1 MSRYQLPNPFMYG
14 TSLRSRIVFDDDPS
28 PSPSSRP
35 DPSPSPEDNPN
46 VTGPMETTLSQTG
59 GGSAASPSGFDM
71 DDMST
76 WSPAPADNS
85 DVYNNDVLNN
95 TNLSPDPSDNDT
107 SFNSSSEVVYNFPD
121 PDPDPSPSPTP
132 TFLEYNDPPD
142 DNYTPYTPPAPDPT
156 PVPNYD
162 DSSEI
167 TPFTPTPTPT
177 PTPNYDDSSE
187 VTPFT
192 PDPTGD
198 GIPDAVDIDGGEENV
213 VAPPTPDGIPDDT
226 DLAGGEENIQPP
238 IYDPNTLYAS
248 ADGKLYMGDPNNPEN
263 LFTGE
268 AEGVQFVDGV
278 AITNY
283 DASSEVTPFTPPGGE
298 PTPGGDGE
306 PTPTST
312 PSGPNPDPNPEPGD
326 GPTPGDDLTAE
337 QIAYNNLSDEEKAK
351 VDSGELVWNAET
363 GTYEAASTTVT
374 AGGLPLSVQFPD
386 GTVVNG
392 TVDADGN
399 VLDENGNVIGT
410 WDGTTFTRN
419 DGTSTTATLQTVTIG
434 MNDGTTITGYDDG
447 QGNIFDANG
456 NQIGTINDQGQ
467 FVPTGTSVDEAGSG
481 NTGTV
486 DTGYSIS
493 GGVIYDANGNII
505 GYEDGYKDDTETL
518 AENLESATGTNTAG
532 MSRAEIINLIEE
544 YMNNFNS
551 ADYDPAAFMNA
562 FGFALDPNFSGAVIP
577 TFLTGGQSGVYMRRL
592 VKDRDTG
599 ELRYID
605 VPIGGAFSTMTDNQ
619 RMQRRQ
625 GFGTAINF

>member
-1 MSRYQLPNPFMYG
+1 
-14 TSLRSRIVFDDDPS
+14 
-28 PSPSSRP
+28 
-35 DPSPSPEDNPN
+35 
-46 VTGPMETTLSQTG
+46 METTLSQTG

-238 IYDPNTLYAS
+238 LYDPNTLYAS

-283 DASSEVTPFTPPGGE
+283 DASSEVTPFTPPGE
-298 PTPGGDGE
+298 SLHPGAMA
-306 PTPTST
+306 
-312 PSGPNPDPNPEPGD
+312 N
-326 GPTPGDDLTAE
+326 
-337 QIAYNNLSDEEKAK
+337 QHQ
-351 VDSGELVWNAET
+351 
-363 GTYEAASTTVT
+363 
-374 AGGLPLSVQFPD
+374 LPH
-386 GTVVNG
+386 
-392 TVDADGN
+392 
-399 VLDENGNVIGT
+399 
-410 WDGTTFTRN
+410 
-419 DGTSTTATLQTVTIG
+419 
-434 MNDGTTITGYDDG
+434 
-447 QGNIFDANG
+447 
-456 NQIGTINDQGQ
+456 
-467 FVPTGTSVDEAGSG
+467 
-481 NTGTV
+481 
-486 DTGYSIS
+486 
-493 GGVIYDANGNII
+493 
-505 GYEDGYKDDTETL
+505 
-518 AENLESATGTNTAG
+518 
-532 MSRAEIINLIEE
+532 
-544 YMNNFNS
+544 
-551 ADYDPAAFMNA
+551 PAARTQIRTQNRGWA
-562 FGFALDPNFSGAVIP
+562 NSRG
-577 TFLTGGQSGVYMRRL
+577 
-592 VKDRDTG
+592 
-599 ELRYID
+599 
-605 VPIGGAFSTMTDNQ
+605 
-619 RMQRRQ
+619 
-625 GFGTAINF
+625 